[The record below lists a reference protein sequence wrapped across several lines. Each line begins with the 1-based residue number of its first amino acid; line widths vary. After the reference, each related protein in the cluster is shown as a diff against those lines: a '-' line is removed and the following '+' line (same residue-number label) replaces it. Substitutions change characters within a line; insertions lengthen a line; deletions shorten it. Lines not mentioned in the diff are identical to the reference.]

1 MCRVFVICEKMK
13 KNYRLTI
20 SYDGTRY
27 QGWQKQKKTDQTIQG
42 KLEEV
47 LRRMVCQHAQR
58 HMLENSMIRIPHPES
73 ELFQSIQVIGAGR
86 TDAGVHAKAMTAN
99 VFLDI
104 ALREEELRDYLNR
117 YLPEDISVA
126 DVRIASDRFHS
137 RFQALAK
144 TYCYSCYCGSG
155 KPVFDRKY
163 VTVLERRPDIG
174 SMREAAECL
183 IGNHDFKAFCGNPKM
198 KKSTWRRI
206 DSIEIR
212 EEGDYIR
219 ILVRGNSFL
228 QNMVRIL
235 TGTLLEVGFHR
246 MQAEDVSRI
255 LASLDRTQA
264 GPTAPA
270 KGLCLLE
277 VHYD

>member
-1 MCRVFVICEKMK
+1 MR

-27 QGWQKQKKTDQTIQG
+27 QGWQKQKKTSDTIQG

-47 LRRMVCQHAQR
+47 LKRMQPLYGNRGGEEAEAGLV
-58 HMLENSMIRIPHPES
+58 S
-73 ELFQSIQVIGAGR
+73 EDSVRPDEIQVIGAGR

-104 ALREEELRDYLNR
+104 TIDEEGLKDYLNR
-117 YLPEDISVA
+117 YLPDDISVDA
-126 DVRIASDRFHS
+126 VKIASDRFHS

-144 TYCYSCYCGSG
+144 TYCYSLYCGDA

-163 VTVLERRPDIG
+163 VTILEHRPNVERMRR
-174 SMREAAECL
+174 AADDL
-183 IGNHDFKAFCGNPKM
+183 LGNHDFKAFCGNPKM

-206 DSIEIR
+206 DAVEIT

-219 ILVRGNSFL
+219 IYYRGNAFL
-228 QNMVRIL
+228 QNMVRIM
-235 TGTLLEVGFHR
+235 TGTLLEIGFGR
-246 MQAEDVSRI
+246 MPADAIPGI

-270 KGLCLLE
+270 KGLCMME

>member
-1 MCRVFVICEKMK
+1 MK

-27 QGWQKQKKTDQTIQG
+27 QGWQKQKKTSDTIQG
-42 KLEEV
+42 KLEEILKKMMPLYGSRTDSSEVISGETKNV
-47 LRRMVCQHAQR
+47 LARVKTESGD
-58 HMLENSMIRIPHPES
+58 MLRQEE
-73 ELFQSIQVIGAGR
+73 IQVIGAGR

-104 ALREEELRDYLNR
+104 TIDEDGLRDYLNR
-117 YLPEDISVA
+117 YLPDDICVDSVK
-126 DVRIASDRFHS
+126 IASDRFHS
-137 RFQALAK
+137 RFQAIAK
-144 TYCYSCYCGSG
+144 TYCYTCYCGDT

-163 VTVLERRPDIG
+163 VTILDHRPDVER
-174 SMREAAECL
+174 MRRAAEDL
-183 IGNHDFKAFCGNPKM
+183 LGNHDFKSFCGNPKM

-206 DSIEIR
+206 DSVEII

-219 ILVRGNSFL
+219 IYYRGNAFL
-228 QNMVRIL
+228 QNMVRIM
-235 TGTLLEVGFHR
+235 TGTLLEIGFGR
-246 MQAEDVSRI
+246 MPADAIPSI
-255 LASLDRTQA
+255 LSSLDRTQA

-270 KGLCLLE
+270 KGLCMME

>member
-1 MCRVFVICEKMK
+1 MR

-27 QGWQKQKKTDQTIQG
+27 QGWQKQKKTSDTIQG
-42 KLEEV
+42 KLEDI
-47 LRRMVCQHAQR
+47 LKKMMPLYGSRSDSGKDIKADIASG
-58 HMLENSMIRIPHPES
+58 NATAS
-73 ELFQSIQVIGAGR
+73 EEIQVIGAGR
-86 TDAGVHAKAMTAN
+86 TDAGVHARAMTAN

-104 ALREEELRDYLNR
+104 TIDAEGLKDYLNR
-117 YLPEDISVA
+117 YLPDDISVDA
-126 DVRIASDRFHS
+126 VKIASDRFHS

-144 TYCYSCYCGSG
+144 TYCYTCYCGNA

-163 VTVLERRPDIG
+163 VTILDHRPNVEW
-174 SMREAAECL
+174 MRKAAEDL
-183 IGNHDFKAFCGNPKM
+183 LGNHDFKAFCGNPKM

-206 DSIEIR
+206 DSVEIIE
-212 EEGDYIR
+212 ESDYIR
-219 ILVRGNSFL
+219 IYFRGNAFL
-228 QNMVRIL
+228 QNMVRIM
-235 TGTLLEVGFHR
+235 TGTLLEIGFGK
-246 MQAEDVSRI
+246 MPADAIPGI

-270 KGLCLLE
+270 KGLCMME

>member
-1 MCRVFVICEKMK
+1 MR

-27 QGWQKQKKTDQTIQG
+27 QGWQKQKKTSETIQG
-42 KLEEV
+42 KLEEI
-47 LRRMVCQHAQR
+47 LKRMMPLYGSRGGEEV
-58 HMLENSMIRIPHPES
+58 E
-73 ELFQSIQVIGAGR
+73 IQVIGAGR
-86 TDAGVHAKAMTAN
+86 TDAGVHARAMTAN

-104 ALREEELRDYLNR
+104 TIDEEGLRDYLNR
-117 YLPEDISVA
+117 YLPDDISVDA
-126 DVRIASDRFHS
+126 VKVASDRFHS

-144 TYCYSCYCGSG
+144 TYCYSLYCGDA

-163 VTVLERRPDIG
+163 VTILEHRPNVEWMRR
-174 SMREAAECL
+174 AANDL
-183 IGNHDFKAFCGNPKM
+183 LGNHNFKAFCGNPKM

-206 DSIEIR
+206 DAVEII

-219 ILVRGNSFL
+219 IYYRGNAFL
-228 QNMVRIL
+228 QNMVRIM
-235 TGTLLEVGFHR
+235 TGTLLEIGFGR
-246 MQAEDVSRI
+246 MPADAIPGI

-270 KGLCLLE
+270 KGLCMME